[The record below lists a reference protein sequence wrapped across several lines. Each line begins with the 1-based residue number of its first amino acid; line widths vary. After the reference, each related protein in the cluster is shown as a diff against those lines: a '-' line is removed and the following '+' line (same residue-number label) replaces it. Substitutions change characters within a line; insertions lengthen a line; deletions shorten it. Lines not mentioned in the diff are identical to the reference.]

1 VAFGAGGAFLFWR
14 SRSRAAFAGGPQMDL
29 FAAPEPEPAL
39 PPAPPPAP
47 APAPPRAQH
56 RAPPAPPAP
65 PRGIV
70 SSSLR
75 PWIDVAIQP
84 VRCVLTDTEVTIE
97 FELELLNSGG
107 APARSISI
115 EGIIVNAGASQDEH
129 LANFFAHPPVPG
141 DRIDMINPIHRMN
154 FPTQIV
160 MPRQHLEPVE
170 MGGRQVFVPLLAFNA
185 IYRFGSSEGR
195 TSVSFLIGRDGN
207 GEKLAPFRLDLGPRV
222 FRNLGARQ
230 LPTGVRR

>member
-1 VAFGAGGAFLFWR
+1 
-14 SRSRAAFAGGPQMDL
+14 M
-29 FAAPEPEPAL
+29 
-39 PPAPPPAP
+39 
-47 APAPPRAQH
+47 
-56 RAPPAPPAP
+56 
-65 PRGIV
+65 

-75 PWIDVAIQP
+75 PWIDIAVQP
-84 VRCVLTDTEVTIE
+84 LRCVLTDTEVTIE

-115 EGIIVNAGASQDEH
+115 EGIIINAGASQNEE
-129 LANFFAHPPVPG
+129 LAAFFARPALLG
-141 DRIDMINPIHRMN
+141 DRIDVIRPIHRMN

-160 MPRQHLEPVE
+160 LPREHVAPVE
-170 MGGRQVFVPLLAFNA
+170 IGGRQVFVPLLAFNA
-185 IYRFGSSEGR
+185 IYQFGSSEGQS
-195 TSVSFLIGRDGN
+195 SVSFLIGRDGD